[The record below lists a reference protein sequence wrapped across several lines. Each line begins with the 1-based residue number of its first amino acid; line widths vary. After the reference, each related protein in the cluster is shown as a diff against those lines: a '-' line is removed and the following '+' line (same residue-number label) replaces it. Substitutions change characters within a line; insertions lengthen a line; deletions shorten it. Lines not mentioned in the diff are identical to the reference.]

1 MHTMQVSNDLYN
13 VISIFAERDS
23 ISLTR
28 VLKKA
33 MVAYAEAKESSP
45 SNKASHIQPFFGIWK
60 DYNIDGLEYQKQLR
74 NEWER

>member
-33 MVAYAEAKESSP
+33 MVAYAEAREDEEDYQAAV
-45 SNKASHIQPFFGIWK
+45 KAIENDDGSRISLEEIERK
-60 DYNIDGLEYQKQLR
+60 YGLED
-74 NEWER
+74 